1 MAPRAKYE
9 VCPQCEGEGK
19 MVNRAVSVW
28 TSSDRDE
35 DPEGFED
42 MMNGVYDVACDMCRG
57 KRVVST
63 QDLEDFAE
71 RRADHFTMLGEQGIY
86 PGSRD
91 YF

>member
-1 MAPRAKYE
+1 MPPSKYE

-28 TSSDRDE
+28 TAYDRDE

-42 MMNGVYDVACDMCRG
+42 MMNGLYDVPCDMCQG
-57 KRVVST
+57 KRVVT
-63 QDLEDFAE
+63 PQRLEEFEDE
-71 RRADHFTMLGEQGIY
+71 RRDHFTRLQESGIY